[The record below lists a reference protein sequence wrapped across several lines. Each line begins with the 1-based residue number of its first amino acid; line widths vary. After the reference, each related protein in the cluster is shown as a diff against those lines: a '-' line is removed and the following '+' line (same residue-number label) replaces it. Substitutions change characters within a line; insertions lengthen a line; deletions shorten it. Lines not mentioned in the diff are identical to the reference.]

1 MINRIVLE
9 GRLTRD
15 PELRR
20 SPADV
25 AIASFTIACDNRQK
39 NADGTKTTTFI
50 NCITFRQSADS
61 VAKYTRKGSLVCVD
75 GQLVQRNFD
84 RKDGTKGT
92 TFEILADRVEFLEP
106 KGDSKTND
114 KTVSIQPEPV
124 ADDSKN
130 LESIDIVDD
139 DLPF

>member
-20 SPADV
+20 SPTDV
-25 AIASFTIACDNRQK
+25 AVASFTIACDNRQK
-39 NADGTKTTTFI
+39 NADGSKTTTFI

-61 VAKYTRKGSLVCVD
+61 VAKFTRKGSLVCVD

-106 KGDSKTND
+106 KGDGKTAD
-114 KTVSIQPEPV
+114 KVVAPV
-124 ADDSKN
+124 DAPADDSKN

>member
-25 AIASFTIACDNRQK
+25 AVASFTIACDNRQK
-39 NADGTKTTTFI
+39 NADGSKTTTFI

-61 VAKYTRKGSLVCVD
+61 VAKFTRKGSLICVD
-75 GQLVQRNFD
+75 GQLVQRNYD

-106 KGDSKTND
+106 KGDGRTAD
-114 KTVSIQPEPV
+114 KVVTPV
-124 ADDSKN
+124 DVPADDSKN